1 MPKRTAFEAPK
12 TETSKVE
19 ILKNEAPRTE
29 KASQSIKLGGKTF
42 QLALS
47 WPAVIQATNKLTL
60 LGIRLTIADLH
71 GWSQMDVAQLQR
83 LLFAGMQDFHPDMT
97 FEKTCDLITLT
108 TAPVVQEVLAAAYL
122 QAVKEAGAN
131 EAANG

>member
-1 MPKRTAFEAPK
+1 MPKKTATVSPK
-12 TETSKVE
+12 TVAQGGETP
-19 ILKNEAPRTE
+19 KNEAQKPE
-29 KASQSIKLGGKTF
+29 KTSQPIKLGGKTF

-83 LLFAGMQDFHPDMT
+83 LLFAALQDFHPDMT

-108 TAPVVQEVLAAAYL
+108 TAPRVQEVLAAAYL